1 MTETKLAAWEDR
13 IRARI
18 EELKHQRETLL
29 QQANTQ
35 LAALA
40 GAIQELESLLK
51 ENADETPA
59 L

>member
-1 MTETKLAAWEDR
+1 MTETKLVALEDR

-18 EELKHQRETLL
+18 EELKHQREALL

>member
-1 MTETKLAAWEDR
+1 MIETKPMAWEDR
-13 IRARI
+13 ILARI
-18 EELKHQRETLL
+18 EELRRQREALL